1 MSLWGWMENSK
12 WLFLVDGDGEQ
23 IRPQERKKE
32 RKKERGWMER
42 RCPGRAGPP
51 CLPAQPPHLDPAAT
65 QATSPPPHTAYH
77 HHPPPRQIPPPPSPP
92 FLGRRRQPPTDRPA
106 MEETPEVVMGA
117 YGGPARR
124 VESGASETMLLWGLG
139 QPASHRPNAFARQG
153 LRAFP
158 IDACGRRL
166 TLHQQPSSFRGASG
180 VTGAVVWDSAVV
192 LAKFL
197 EHAADAGLLP
207 VRGARAVDLG
217 AGCGLVSAVAALLGA
232 RVVATDLPD
241 RVRLLRKNL
250 EENVCNGVVGGGSAK
265 VAELVWGDE
274 YELDPELL
282 LWLDPEAEPP
292 ELVLGSDVVYSEEAV
307 GDLLATLTRLAGPR
321 TTVLLAGEL
330 RNDVVVECF
339 LEAAMAEFDIGCIE
353 QEQWHPDFRTNRV
366 AIFVLLKKTPPPLP
380 VSSP

>member
-1 MSLWGWMENSK
+1 M
-12 WLFLVDGDGEQ
+12 
-23 IRPQERKKE
+23 
-32 RKKERGWMER
+32 
-42 RCPGRAGPP
+42 
-51 CLPAQPPHLDPAAT
+51 DPVEE
-65 QATSPPPHTAYH
+65 SPT
-77 HHPPPRQIPPPPSPP
+77 
-92 FLGRRRQPPTDRPA
+92 
-106 MEETPEVVMGA
+106 VVMGL

-124 VESGASETMLLWGLG
+124 VESGASETMLQWALL

-153 LRAFP
+153 VPAFP
-158 IDACGRRL
+158 MDACGRRIS
-166 TLHQQPSSFRGASG
+166 LHQQPSSFRGASG

-197 EHAADAGLLP
+197 EHAADAGLL
-207 VRGARAVDLG
+207 
-217 AGCGLVSAVAALLGA
+217 SA
-232 RVVATDLPD
+232 RVLATDLPD

-250 EENVCNGVVGGGSAK
+250 EENVGDGGSAA
-265 VAELVWGDE
+265 VAELVWGDG

-282 LWLDPEAEPP
+282 LWLEPEPP

-307 GDLLATLTRLAGPR
+307 GDLLATLCRIAGPR

-339 LEAAMAEFDIGCIE
+339 LDAAMAEFEVGCVE

-366 AIFVLLKKTPPPLP
+366 AIFILIKKNEKEKKK

>member
-1 MSLWGWMENSK
+1 
-12 WLFLVDGDGEQ
+12 
-23 IRPQERKKE
+23 
-32 RKKERGWMER
+32 
-42 RCPGRAGPP
+42 
-51 CLPAQPPHLDPAAT
+51 
-65 QATSPPPHTAYH
+65 
-77 HHPPPRQIPPPPSPP
+77 
-92 FLGRRRQPPTDRPA
+92 
-106 MEETPEVVMGA
+106 MEEAPVVMGL

-124 VESGASETMLLWGLG
+124 VESGASETMLQWSLL

-153 LRAFP
+153 LATFP

-166 TLHQQPSSFRGASG
+166 TLRQQPSSFRGASG
-180 VTGAVVWDSAVV
+180 VTGAVV

-197 EHAADAGLLP
+197 EHAADGGLLP

-250 EENVCNGVVGGGSAK
+250 EENVGDEGSAA
-265 VAELVWGDE
+265 VAELVWGDD

-282 LWLDPEAEPP
+282 DTEAEPP

-339 LEAAMAEFDIGCIE
+339 LEAAMAEFEIGCIE

-366 AIFVLLKKTPPPLP
+366 AIFILVRKTPPPTP

>member
-1 MSLWGWMENSK
+1 M
-12 WLFLVDGDGEQ
+12 
-23 IRPQERKKE
+23 
-32 RKKERGWMER
+32 
-42 RCPGRAGPP
+42 
-51 CLPAQPPHLDPAAT
+51 
-65 QATSPPPHTAYH
+65 
-77 HHPPPRQIPPPPSPP
+77 
-92 FLGRRRQPPTDRPA
+92 
-106 MEETPEVVMGA
+106 VMGA

-124 VESGASETMLLWGLG
+124 VESGAGETMLLWGLG

-153 LRAFP
+153 APAFP

-180 VTGAVVWDSAVV
+180 VTGAVVWDSGVV

-197 EHAADAGLLP
+197 EHAADSGLLP
-207 VRGARAVDLG
+207 ALRGGARAVDLG

-250 EENVCNGVVGGGSAK
+250 EENVGDGDGVAT

-274 YELDPELL
+274 YEVEPELL
-282 LWLDPEAEPP
+282 DPPP

-307 GDLLATLTRLAGPR
+307 GDLLATLSRLAGPD

-339 LEAAMAEFDIGCIE
+339 VEAAMAEFEIGCIE

-366 AIFVLLKKTPPPLP
+366 AIFILVKKSPPPTP
-380 VSSP
+380 VSTP

>member
-1 MSLWGWMENSK
+1 M
-12 WLFLVDGDGEQ
+12 
-23 IRPQERKKE
+23 
-32 RKKERGWMER
+32 
-42 RCPGRAGPP
+42 
-51 CLPAQPPHLDPAAT
+51 DPV
-65 QATSPPPHTAYH
+65 
-77 HHPPPRQIPPPPSPP
+77 
-92 FLGRRRQPPTDRPA
+92 
-106 MEETPEVVMGA
+106 EETPEVVMGL

-153 LRAFP
+153 LPAFP

-197 EHAADAGLLP
+197 EHAADGGLLP

-217 AGCGLVSAVAALLGA
+217 AGCGLVSVVAALLGA

-250 EENVCNGVVGGGSAK
+250 EENVPVGGGAGGSAA

-282 LWLDPEAEPP
+282 LWLDQEAEPP

-339 LEAAMAEFDIGCIE
+339 LEAAMGEFEIGCIE
-353 QEQWHPDFRTNRV
+353 QEHWHPDFRTNRV
-366 AIFVLLKKTPPPLP
+366 AIFVLVKKKKKK

>member
-1 MSLWGWMENSK
+1 MAGGGG
-12 WLFLVDGDGEQ
+12 DGDGEH
-23 IRPQERKKE
+23 IRPQERE
-32 RKKERGWMER
+32 DGWSVAT
-42 RCPGRAGPP
+42 RAGPGLHACQP
-51 CLPAQPPHLDPAAT
+51 SHPIPARPSSNTGHKPT
-65 QATSPPPHTAYH
+65 QSVVLRRKK
-77 HHPPPRQIPPPPSPP
+77 PRQISPHLPP
-92 FLGRRRQPPTDRPA
+92 FLGRRRPPTMDPV
-106 MEETPEVVMGA
+106 EEAPEVVMGA

-153 LRAFP
+153 LPAFP
-158 IDACGRRL
+158 IDACGRRIS
-166 TLHQQPSSFRGASG
+166 LHQQPSSFRGASG

-197 EHAADAGLLP
+197 EHAADGGLLP

-217 AGCGLVSAVAALLGA
+217 AGCGLVSVVAALLGA

-250 EENVCNGVVGGGSAK
+250 EENVRGSAR

-292 ELVLGSDVVYSEEAV
+292 ELVLGSDVVYIEEAV

-339 LEAAMAEFDIGCIE
+339 LEAAMAEFEIGCIE

-366 AIFVLLKKTPPPLP
+366 AIFILLKKKTPPPLP
-380 VSSP
+380 VESP

>member
-1 MSLWGWMENSK
+1 MEMETGSTS
-12 WLFLVDGDGEQ
+12 VH
-23 IRPQERKKE
+23 KKE
-32 RKKERGWMER
+32 RERMER
-42 RCPGRAGPP
+42 RYPGRAGPP
-51 CLPAQPPHLDPAAT
+51 CRLAQPPHLSPAQHKHRP
-65 QATSPPPHTAYH
+65 QAHTKPSSHKKKNLARFL
-77 HHPPPRQIPPPPSPP
+77 PTFLPSSLPRPPPPA
-92 FLGRRRQPPTDRPA
+92 DRPA
-106 MEETPEVVMGA
+106 MDPVEVVMGA

-153 LRAFP
+153 LPAFP

-217 AGCGLVSAVAALLGA
+217 AGCGLVSVVAALLGA

-250 EENVCNGVVGGGSAK
+250 EENVCNGDGDGGSAT

-282 LWLDPEAEPP
+282 LWLDTEAEPP

-307 GDLLATLTRLAGPR
+307 GDLLATLCRLAGPR

-339 LEAAMAEFDIGCIE
+339 LEAAMAEFEVGCIE

-366 AIFVLLKKTPPPLP
+366 AIFILLRKTPPPPLP
-380 VSSP
+380 VSTP

>member
-1 MSLWGWMENSK
+1 M
-12 WLFLVDGDGEQ
+12 
-23 IRPQERKKE
+23 
-32 RKKERGWMER
+32 
-42 RCPGRAGPP
+42 
-51 CLPAQPPHLDPAAT
+51 DPVEE
-65 QATSPPPHTAYH
+65 SPT
-77 HHPPPRQIPPPPSPP
+77 
-92 FLGRRRQPPTDRPA
+92 
-106 MEETPEVVMGA
+106 VVMGL

-124 VESGASETMLLWGLG
+124 VESGASETMLQWALL

-153 LRAFP
+153 LLTFP
-158 IDACGRRL
+158 MDACGRRIS
-166 TLHQQPSSFRGASG
+166 LHQQPSSFRGASG

-197 EHAADAGLLP
+197 EHAADAGLLS

-232 RVVATDLPD
+232 RVLATDLPD

-250 EENVCNGVVGGGSAK
+250 EENVGDGGSAA
-265 VAELVWGDE
+265 VAELVWGDG

-282 LWLDPEAEPP
+282 LWLEPEPP

-307 GDLLATLTRLAGPR
+307 GDLLATLCRIAGPR

-339 LEAAMAEFDIGCIE
+339 LDAAMAEFEVGCVE

-366 AIFVLLKKTPPPLP
+366 AIFILIKKKEKEKKK

>member
-1 MSLWGWMENSK
+1 M
-12 WLFLVDGDGEQ
+12 
-23 IRPQERKKE
+23 
-32 RKKERGWMER
+32 
-42 RCPGRAGPP
+42 
-51 CLPAQPPHLDPAAT
+51 DPVEE
-65 QATSPPPHTAYH
+65 SPT
-77 HHPPPRQIPPPPSPP
+77 
-92 FLGRRRQPPTDRPA
+92 
-106 MEETPEVVMGA
+106 VVMGL

-124 VESGASETMLLWGLG
+124 VESGASETMLQWALL

-153 LRAFP
+153 LLTFP
-158 IDACGRRL
+158 MDACGRRIS
-166 TLHQQPSSFRGASG
+166 LHQQPSSFRGASG

-197 EHAADAGLLP
+197 EHAADAGLLS

-250 EENVCNGVVGGGSAK
+250 EENVGAEGSAA
-265 VAELVWGDE
+265 VAELVWGDG

-282 LWLDPEAEPP
+282 LWLGAEAEPP

-307 GDLLATLTRLAGPR
+307 GDLLATLCRLAGPR

-339 LEAAMAEFDIGCIE
+339 LDAAMAEFEVGCVE

-366 AIFVLLKKTPPPLP
+366 AIFILVKKKKKKK